1 MPFYGAEAG
10 VEAVREFLQT
20 GAAGS
25 NTYNQ
30 ELAVLRAD
38 RGITTAELPD
48 VAQFETFY
56 PREFQSRQYPHM
68 SIVYLS
74 DTAEQER
81 NSRMVDLLI
90 ELRLTVLDLSVAGSE
105 VQMGEAMCRYRDA
118 LTKLFFRRIR
128 GRQGW
133 TLNNG
138 GTGEAQGRIILS
150 KIDANTLTFDPELQA
165 NSANMLLRTALT
177 VRIQEDYTS

>member
-10 VEAVREFLQT
+10 VEAVREFLEV
-20 GAAGS
+20 GAVGS

-38 RGITTAELPD
+38 KGITTAELPD
-48 VAQFETFY
+48 VAQYETFY
-56 PREFQSRQYPHM
+56 PREFQSRQYPHL

-74 DTAEQER
+74 DTGELER
-81 NSRMVDLLI
+81 NSRMTDLLI

-105 VQMGEAMCRYRDA
+105 VQMGQAMCRYRDA

-128 GRQGW
+128 GRLGW

-138 GTGEAQGRIILS
+138 GTGDAQGRIILS

-165 NSANMLLRTALT
+165 NTANMLLRTALT
-177 VRIQEDYTS
+177 VRIQEDY